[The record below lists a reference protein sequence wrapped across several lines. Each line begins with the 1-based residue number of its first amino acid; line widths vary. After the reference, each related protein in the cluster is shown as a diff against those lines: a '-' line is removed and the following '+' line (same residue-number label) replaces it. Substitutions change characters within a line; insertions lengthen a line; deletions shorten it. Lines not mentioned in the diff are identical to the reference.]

1 MDAIGS
7 TELPHQELRRLT
19 HPYWLV
25 LLFAV
30 AAMLRLSAP
39 NDFFEGDQNKQVG
52 YVMDL
57 LHHGHWATQFEVN
70 GLIATKPPLYNWMA
84 AGFCRAVGSTAPW
97 VIKLPSLLAAGL
109 LLVLLYRLTAHFL
122 GQPAAFFACMAC
134 IASHHFTKLMWFART
149 DMLMTATVYAAIY
162 VLVAVKDVWWKSS
175 VLGIIMA
182 ASVLAKGP
190 VGPCLFGIFLVL
202 WAVREGHRPSM
213 AKLRVALPGLIIF
226 SIATATWLLIVMRL
240 PEFRESVL
248 NNELARR
255 LPGSSVKTQPFYYY
269 ISHLFTRIAPW
280 SLIGVLTAIAAY
292 RRQENWTQIRFL
304 VIWAAAYF
312 VFFSAIPSKRH
323 DLLLPVYPVMFML
336 AGLAL
341 EQMAVLLARRERAW
355 FPMAAGAVLAIGG
368 LVVSFRADG
377 KLAITIAVA
386 TAVAGGL
393 TIAAIRW
400 RRDLA
405 LPVMA
410 LAFLGAHGLY
420 YHYAN
425 VGPRVDYQEFATFVR
440 DVKTETAGQPV
451 LVYHSHPLIS
461 YELDL
466 HEEFPDPRD
475 LLERRPQWLIAPAP
489 EVPIIE
495 SWTRWKLTP
504 ERSFSFH
511 GLREIDATLYRV
523 ESTPLVTAAEA
534 EDSITHR

>member
-1 MDAIGS
+1 MDAIGP
-7 TELPHQELRRLT
+7 TELPHQTPGRLT

-30 AAMLRLSAP
+30 AAALRLSAP

-70 GLIATKPPLYNWMA
+70 GLIATKPPLYNWLA
-84 AGFCRAVGSTAPW
+84 AGLCRAIGSTAPW
-97 VIKLPSLLAAGL
+97 VIKLPSLAAGAIL
-109 LLVLLYRLTAHFL
+109 LFLLYRLTEHFL
-122 GQPAAFFACMAC
+122 GQTAAFFACAAC

-162 VLVAVKDVWWKSS
+162 VLVAVDEKWWKSPA
-175 VLGIIMA
+175 LGLIMA
-182 ASVLAKGP
+182 ASVLTKGP

-202 WAVREGHRPSM
+202 WSVREGWRPSKEM
-213 AKLRVALPGLIIF
+213 LRGAAPGLIIF
-226 SIATATWLLIVMRL
+226 AVAAGTWLLLVMRM

-255 LPGSSVKTQPFYYY
+255 LPGSTEKTQPFYYY

-280 SLIGVLTAIAAY
+280 SAIGTLAAFVAY
-292 RRQENWTQIRFL
+292 RRQTNWPRVRFL
-304 VIWAAAYF
+304 VIWAAAFF
-312 VFFSAIPSKRH
+312 VFFSTIPAKRH

-336 AGLAL
+336 AGFAL
-341 EQMAVLLARRERAW
+341 EQMAEALAQRKTAW
-355 FPMAAGAVLAIGG
+355 FPLAAGAVMAIAGVVVAVRVFLSAALVSPVTTVLAG
-368 LVVSFRADG
+368 L
-377 KLAITIAVA
+377 LTIVA
-386 TAVAGGL
+386 THL
-393 TIAAIRW
+393 
-400 RRDLA
+400 RRPSA
-405 LPVMA
+405 LLMMA

-420 YHYAN
+420 YHWAN
-425 VGPRVDYQEFATFVR
+425 VGPRVDYGEFAGFIR
-440 DVKTETAGQPV
+440 DVKSQTDGQPI

-461 YELDL
+461 YELDM

-495 SWTRWKLTP
+495 SWTRWKLSP
-504 ERSFSFH
+504 VSSFSFH

-523 ESTPLVTAAEA
+523 TPTPLVTASVAEEA
-534 EDSITHR
+534 LR